1 MASAAEDEVA
11 RIVDKLID
19 LLQAEEEQ

>member
-1 MASAAEDEVA
+1 MAAAAEDEVA